1 MDNKLTKKRLSDFLA
16 YEWILTII
24 IAVAAIV
31 VWELAYT
38 MSAVRLTTGQA
49 FKYYYDENVTAVD
62 DGRFYDMLKE
72 SGTFSYD
79 VKELTS
85 ETLTSSYNVLST
97 RLSVYEGDV
106 IFTDCTE
113 KEDGSVRAKNL
124 ADTYGYNYERLLS
137 DAKNYLA
144 GFLKDGVTGEWDM
157 LDYENLDE
165 SKIEAHFGERSG
177 KRVYKNSLKA
187 GEISVADEKERIKK
201 LCSETADFKK
211 LLECD
216 AENLFFRYTR
226 FEQSLAFA
234 EERDKP
240 NYEKAVNSEK
250 DAGRENAVYGLNLA
264 ALKCYGGDT
273 TGKKEV
279 TDIVKYV
286 GTAEADGVTLLV
298 FDFKSEQPDL
308 QYEAIAFINAV
319 VRACSDI
326 I

>member
-1 MDNKLTKKRLSDFLA
+1 MRKRMKTKASR
-16 YEWILTII
+16 
-24 IAVAAIV
+24 
-31 VWELAYT
+31 
-38 MSAVRLTTGQA
+38 
-49 FKYYYDENVTAVD
+49 
-62 DGRFYDMLKE
+62 
-72 SGTFSYD
+72 
-79 VKELTS
+79 
-85 ETLTSSYNVLST
+85 
-97 RLSVYEGDV
+97 
-106 IFTDCTE
+106 
-113 KEDGSVRAKNL
+113 
-124 ADTYGYNYERLLS
+124 RLLS
-137 DAKNYLA
+137 LA
-144 GFLKDGVTGEWDM
+144 L
-157 LDYENLDE
+157 
-165 SKIEAHFGERSG
+165 SG
-177 KRVYKNSLKA
+177 AMVLSLLP
-187 GEISVADEKERIKK
+187 V
-201 LCSETADFKK
+201 F
-211 LLECD
+211 
-216 AENLFFRYTR
+216 
-226 FEQSLAFA
+226 AFA